1 MKKILMSLLIII
13 LIAFTGCDNNEGPFT
28 MEYRNGELVV
38 LSANKPAKGNVQYY
52 YNINGVSVTAYEAHY
67 NDGFIDGVCK
77 VYNNKNKIVFEGEFN
92 KKDTNTYD
100 VDIKLFNGTIKGTI
114 RTTSEELIY
123 LFEEPVS
130 KGLGDNINLD
140 RWFDQRAIDATVNT
154 SEYKATKKNGIFD
167 GTRDHVTWSEVYK
180 DGKKI
185 ESSQVKND
193 GTIEKTYYISD
204 RINEIYLYDSNNN
217 FLSYKYIDNQYA
229 PRGYEVRESYR
240 NNYYFKYVT
249 NEDKGSIAYENL
261 YDPIYVEILL
271 DGEVPGIRVCYEGGH
286 VLERWALPKG
296 LSLDT
301 EHLKSIYYEV
311 IRSNLANYPGEFK
324 KLIDLPD
331 KAYSTYNGASQV
343 EKIPHYTDSRYPRID
358 AFF

>member
-1 MKKILMSLLIII
+1 MKKILMSLLILI

-38 LSANKPAKGNVQYY
+38 LSNNKPAKGNVQYY

-92 KKDTNTYD
+92 KKDTDTYD

-130 KGLGDNINLD
+130 KGLGDNVNLD

-154 SEYKATKKNGIFD
+154 TEYKAMKKNGIFD

-180 DGKKI
+180 DG
-185 ESSQVKND
+185 VL
-193 GTIEKTYYISD
+193 IEKTSTNSYGETEKISYITDLIS
-204 RINEIYLYDSNNN
+204 EFFKYDKNNV
-217 FLSYKYIDNQYA
+217 LVSYKYIDNQYA
-229 PRGYEVRESYR
+229 KFGNERREAYSP
-240 NNYYFKYVT
+240 NYYFKWVT
-249 NEDKGSIAYENL
+249 PEDKGTISYQDVDTTDIFVY
-261 YDPIYVEILL
+261 IIL
-271 DGEVPGIRVCYEGGH
+271 DGDIAPAITVSRDGDFK
-286 VLERWALPKG
+286 LERWALPRG
-296 LSLDT
+296 LKIDQ
-301 EHLKSIYYEV
+301 EHLKSLYYEV
-311 IRSNLANYPGEFK
+311 IGSNLAKYPGELNK
-324 KLIDLPD
+324 ITSLPN
-331 KAYSTYNGASQV
+331 KVIEPYASDV
-343 EKIPHYTDSRYPRID
+343 FSLEHYQDPRHRRID
-358 AFF
+358 R